1 MSPGARAAP
10 SSRRGNR
17 ERVLAALREAG
28 SLPQVELARSTGLS
42 AATVSN
48 VVRELSDEGWV
59 DVSHMVHNGRRAR
72 RVRVAAGKGLAVGV
86 DLAHR
91 HLAVAVAG
99 ADYEILAENTTP
111 LTGLRPLE
119 DDLDRADGMID
130 ALLERCGRRRAQV
143 LSVGVGVP
151 APVDPITRSV
161 MPDGTLPGWR
171 AAGDAAKRIAE
182 RFGPVTLL
190 ENDANLDLIAESVWG
205 AARGERDAAYVH
217 IATGIGSGLMSG
229 GTILRG
235 AVGMAGELGHNT
247 VDENGPLCR
256 CGSRGCVDVYAST
269 PAMLRL
275 LSDHHGTDLEL
286 PDFLGLLRKRDPA
299 ALRVVED
306 AGRHIGAQIAQLC
319 NLLNPGM
326 VLIGGDLGSA
336 AEVMLDPIREQVR
349 RHTMPGA
356 GDAVKILV
364 SKLGERST
372 LLGAV
377 VYAARNSRIGAAP
390 AVAA

>member
-1 MSPGARAAP
+1 MPPEPRATPA
-10 SSRRGNR
+10 SRRRNR
-17 ERVLAALREAG
+17 ERVLAALRDAG
-28 SLPQVELARSTGLS
+28 SLPQIELARATGLS

-48 VVRELSDEGWV
+48 VVRELSEEGWV
-59 DVSHMVHNGRRAR
+59 DVSQMTHNGRRAR
-72 RVRVAAGKGLAVGV
+72 RVRVAPGKGNVVGV

-99 ADYEILAENTTP
+99 PDYDVLAEDSTQ
-111 LTGLRPLE
+111 LTGVRALE
-119 DDLDRADGMID
+119 DDLDLADSMID
-130 ALLERCGRRRAQV
+130 ALLVQRGRTRDEI
-143 LSVGVGVP
+143 LSVGVAVP
-151 APVDPITRSV
+151 APVEPTTGHP
-161 MPDGTLPGWR
+161 MPDGSLPGWR
-171 AAGDAAKRIAE
+171 DAGDAATRIAA
-182 RFGPVTLL
+182 RFGPTTLL

-205 AARGERDAAYVH
+205 AARGEPDAAYVH

-229 GTILRG
+229 GTVLRG

-275 LSDHHGTDLEL
+275 LRDHHGADLAL
-286 PDFLGLLRKRDPA
+286 PDFLGLLRKGDPA

-306 AGRHIGAQIAQLC
+306 AGRHIGAQIAHLC
-319 NLLNPGM
+319 NLLNPSV

-336 AEVMLDPIREQVR
+336 AEAMLDPIREQVR

-364 SKLGERST
+364 SELGERST

-377 VYAARNSRIGAAP
+377 VHAARNSRMGAAP
-390 AVAA
+390 AVAV